1 MKHISD
7 ISVVKNLLNKPLSK
21 VHFETP
27 ENMIESLK
35 QKKHK
40 ITLHI
45 YRPII
50 YKHSE
55 SLGDLADSTCNQLYI
70 AADDSAKPSALIT
83 NDSGSIGRMNYIKML
98 DTIVEDDELKK
109 MESMI
114 VVMLGRR
121 VLAYFHYPSF
131 AYVNHEGFN
140 WNASTRGKIIA
151 SKLPYSEFHGFPEY
165 RFEVILHQNTDLLI
179 YRAFE
184 FDGNARRLHEQTES
198 ILDRQHRI
206 GVNNHW

>member
-1 MKHISD
+1 MKQISD

-21 VHFETP
+21 VDFEKP
-27 ENMIESLK
+27 EKMIESLK

-40 ITLHI
+40 ITLHV
-45 YRPII
+45 YRPLI

-70 AADDSAKPSALIT
+70 AADDIAKPSALIT
-83 NDSGSIGRMNYIKML
+83 NDSGSIGRMNYIKVL

-121 VLAYFHYPSF
+121 MLAYFHYPSF

-151 SKLPYSEFHGFPEY
+151 SKLPYSECHGFPEP
-165 RFEVILHQNTDLLI
+165 RFEVLFNDGNDKLI
-179 YRAFE
+179 YRAYHLDGIE
-184 FDGNARRLHEQTES
+184 RNFDECTRQ
-198 ILDRQHRI
+198 ILDRQSRF